1 MSKLSKVKRLA
12 KVLFQNPKLLNVV
25 LEQNKAYNKQAEDF
39 GFKHGLPVIDIF
51 KMFPNFEAEIES
63 FSYLDGGSLI
73 TDLALIKKSVERYAD
88 SAYFEI
94 GTWRGESA
102 VNVAPVAKECYT
114 MNLSK
119 ADLRGLGLAEQYIKQ
134 QDFFSKNIPSIKHV
148 KGNSLNFDF
157 SEYHK
162 RFDVVF
168 IDGDHHYE
176 SVKKD
181 TETAFKLIKN
191 ENSTIIWHD
200 YGYSPEEIRYEVMC
214 AIIDGT
220 PKKYRKNLFHVTNTM
235 CAMFTTRQYPVSFL
249 KDKAAPTVAF
259 TINIKAN
266 RL

>member
-25 LEQNKAYNKQAEDF
+25 LEQNEAYDKQAEDS
-39 GFKHGLPVIDIF
+39 GYKYGLPVIDILQL
-51 KMFPNFEAEIES
+51 FPNFEAVIEP

-73 TDLALIKKSVERYAD
+73 TDLALIKKSVERYTDA
-88 SAYFEI
+88 AYFEI

-114 MNLSK
+114 MNLSE
-119 ADLRGLGLAEQYIKQ
+119 ADLRGLGLDEQYIKQ
-134 QDFFSKNIPSIKHV
+134 QDFFSKNIPSIKHI

-191 ENSTIIWHD
+191 EDSTIIWHD

-220 PKKYRKNLFHVTNTM
+220 PKKYRKNLFHVSNTM
-235 CAMFTTRQYPVSFL
+235 CAMFTTRQYPVYFL